1 MVGLNFQ
8 VFFYLI
14 QIIIMLLFFL
24 KIGNILYKG
33 ADFLSILTEARQE
46 LIDYITQLPIDSL
59 NTAIDK
65 DSWTVLQVVE
75 HLALMEEDVST
86 VLKDAILKREFIEE
100 VRQKPIH
107 LTTDR
112 TQKFSAPDKWQPKQ
126 ETYSLEEVLHHL
138 EKSRESLNNAFAHAN
153 DADLEHV
160 VAKNDAFGALSLAQW
175 PDFIGYHEQRHLA
188 QIKEIIAAIS

>member
-33 ADFLSILTEARQE
+33 ADFLSILTEARKE

-65 DSWTVLQVVE
+65 DSWTVLQVAE

-138 EKSRESLNNAFAHAN
+138 DMELR
-153 DADLEHV
+153 
-160 VAKNDAFGALSLAQW
+160 
-175 PDFIGYHEQRHLA
+175 Y
-188 QIKEIIAAIS
+188 